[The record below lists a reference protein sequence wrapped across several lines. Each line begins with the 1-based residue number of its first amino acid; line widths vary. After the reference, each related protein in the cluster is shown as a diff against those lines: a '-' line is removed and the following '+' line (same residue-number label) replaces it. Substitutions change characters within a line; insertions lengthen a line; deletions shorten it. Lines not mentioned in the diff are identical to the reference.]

1 MVRAHPLQNVY
12 FNALAG
18 KNWKS
23 KFDVDYWGLSNRM
36 ALEYILERDQ
46 ARVVRVYPPGLGFVT
61 PLILKKDFR
70 ARFAPIELIGNAD
83 YITDYFAIPDSQFEL
98 FHEIKVGNEVITSI
112 YKRKGAHLP
121 LPDLALGQRVDFS
134 KNGIGKEFLIGV
146 GAQQTAGWGW
156 SFPEPWG
163 VWSDGEKAQLVIP
176 LPRTK
181 PNTLDLELIAYIN
194 PKHPEQII
202 EIYLDGKLQKKE
214 KLSKKD
220 ISHVDLIIPPDI
232 SRNYIKIE
240 FKLINPVRPKDL
252 DGTDDNRQLGIGLVG
267 ATFR

>member
-1 MVRAHPLQNVY
+1 M
-12 FNALAG
+12 
-18 KNWKS
+18 
-23 KFDVDYWGLSNRM
+23 
-36 ALEYILERDQ
+36 
-46 ARVVRVYPPGLGFVT
+46 
-61 PLILKKDFR
+61 KKDFR
-70 ARFAPIELIGNAD
+70 ARFAPIELIENAD